1 MTPKA
6 ERLTDA
12 VTLYE
17 GRCEDVLPTLPAV
30 DVVITDPPY
39 EITAAGGGIGRSR
52 RDLQE
57 TEGFTDCGFDYSIL
71 APFDNWMCF
80 GTLRQVPRL
89 IEAAGDRRWMLI
101 TWNKPNPCPLVN
113 GNYLPDT
120 EYIVHAWR
128 RGGLSGGVADKARFI
143 VHRLGDKEHGQHPNE
158 KPLTVMRKLIRTGS
172 KPGAVILDPFAGSG
186 TTAKAA
192 MMEGRK
198 CILIEQDPHYCE
210 IIRRRVREADGA
222 APGTLF
228 REVARRESLFAD
240 EPEPEVAR

>member
-1 MTPKA
+1 MTPKP
-6 ERLTDA
+6 ERLSDA

-17 GRCEDVLPTLPAV
+17 GRCEVVLPLLAKGSV

-39 EITAAGGGIGRSR
+39 EITAKGCGIVRSR
-52 RDLQE
+52 RYLQDI
-57 TEGFTDCGFDYSIL
+57 EGFTDCGFDYRIL
-71 APFDNWMCF
+71 DGFDNWVCF
-80 GTLRQVPRL
+80 GTLRQVPKL
-89 IEAAGDRRWMLI
+89 ISQAGDRRWMLV
-101 TWNKPNPCPLVN
+101 TWNKPDPAPLCN

-128 RGGLSGGVADKARFI
+128 PGSLFGDCAEKHRFI
-143 VHRLGDKEHGQHPNE
+143 VHGAMRNGRHPNE
-158 KPLTVMRKLIRTGS
+158 KPLGVMKKVVRNASSVGQT
-172 KPGAVILDPFAGSG
+172 ILDPFAGSG
-186 TTAKAA
+186 TTAIAA
-192 MMEGRK
+192 MQEGRR
-198 CILIEQDPHYCE
+198 CIIIEQDTAYCE